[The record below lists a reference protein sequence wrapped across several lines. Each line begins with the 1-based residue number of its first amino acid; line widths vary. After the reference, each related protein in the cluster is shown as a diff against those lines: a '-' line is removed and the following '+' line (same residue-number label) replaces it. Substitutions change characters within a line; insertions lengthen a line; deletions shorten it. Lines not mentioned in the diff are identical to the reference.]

1 MPAWEEVSSP
11 RREPWSR
18 DSESCREP
26 SHTTPSFPE
35 GWRSSVRSGAASGG
49 SGNGSRWAASRIT
62 PLCRLLLSFGKSD
75 AKSVWLDGSRLFAN
89 RKSNYSHQLQSPT
102 THATLPRS
110 LRPDSI
116 SVIDDSTDGRS
127 RKECCAKRI
136 FRVERVCQ
144 FHNRCAAQLAVVIG

>member
-62 PLCRLLLSFGKSD
+62 PLCRLLLSVGKSD
-75 AKSVWLDGSRLFAN
+75 AQSVWLDRRRL
-89 RKSNYSHQLQSPT
+89 LQTASPIT
-102 THATLPRS
+102 VTHNVCHLPRS
-110 LRPDSI
+110 LRPDWI
-116 SVIDDSTDGRS
+116 SLIDDSTDGRS

-136 FRVERVCQ
+136 FRIERVCQ
-144 FHNRCAAQLAVVIG
+144 FHNRCAAHLAVVIG